1 MTELKRNKILLVDE
15 NKSSQE
21 TLKAFLETKGYHCIL
36 AQDTPKAMEAIGEY
50 DISLVISNIVMP
62 DDDIV
67 KFLKD
72 SKAAFPDL
80 DFIIM
85 TGYSSDYSYAEIIS
99 AGASDYISKPFHM
112 DELYARIKRV
122 KREKITFLELR
133 NTNKKLENAIK
144 KTNEMAVR
152 AEMASISKNEFLA
165 SMSHEIRTP
174 LNGILGFTDIL
185 NETSLNKEQSDYVKT
200 IKLSGESLLALIN
213 NILDSSKFDAGQMG
227 LEEIDFDPEVLC
239 YNVCELLRPRIINK
253 PVEIICRI
261 GDSVPSKVCGDP
273 HRFRQVITNLMG
285 NAAKFTETGTIE
297 LSLNAEEEKEGFV
310 SLITS
315 VKDTGIGI
323 PPEKTDIIFEP
334 FKQARGSTTRE
345 YGGTGLGLS
354 ICKKIAGLMDGDIY
368 VESEP
373 HKGSLF
379 YFSARLR
386 VSEDNDSEKYKQV
399 RIKNK
404 RAIVIDTNHTNL
416 GILINILSTNG
427 MNVMALNN
435 GDNILE
441 TIQNITD
448 TEKPFDICIIDIN
461 MIGIN
466 SYDIAKQLKACPPPL
481 SEMPLLAV
489 SSPIPGGAAKCEKA
503 GFNGFLTKPIRT
515 ERLLQM
521 VKQLLGKKER
531 DEESLK
537 TSDRQI
543 MTQHSIREDIKRSIG
558 ILLAE
563 DNKVNQQ
570 LAKIM
575 LTKAGYSVDI
585 ANNGI
590 EAFNKFTKNP
600 EAYNL
605 ILMDVQM
612 PEMDG
617 IEASMAIRH
626 WENKKNESSYK
637 NGNKQ
642 EYNVPIIAVTA
653 NALEGDKG
661 KCLNAGM
668 NDYLTKPIKRE
679 AIFEVIEKW
688 IFND

>member
-1 MTELKRNKILLVDE
+1 
-15 NKSSQE
+15 
-21 TLKAFLETKGYHCIL
+21 
-36 AQDTPKAMEAIGEY
+36 
-50 DISLVISNIVMP
+50 
-62 DDDIV
+62 
-67 KFLKD
+67 
-72 SKAAFPDL
+72 
-80 DFIIM
+80 II
-85 TGYSSDYSYAEIIS
+85 A

-122 KREKITFLELR
+122 KREKNTFLELK
-133 NTNKKLENAIK
+133 NTNKKLENAIE

-297 LSLNAEEEKEGFV
+297 LSLNVEEEKEGFV

-323 PPEKTDIIFEP
+323 PSEKTDIIFEP

-354 ICKKIAGLMDGDIY
+354 ICKKIAGLMNGDIY

-379 YFSARLR
+379 HFSAKLR

-404 RAIVIDTNHTNL
+404 RAIVIDANHTNL

-427 MNVMALNN
+427 MHVKAIDN

-466 SYDIAKQLKACPPPL
+466 SYDIAKQIKACSPSI

-531 DEESLK
+531 DEEYLK
-537 TSDRQI
+537 SSDRHI
-543 MTQHSIREDIKRSIG
+543 MTQHSVREDIKRSIG

-590 EAFNKFTKNP
+590 EAINKFTKNP
-600 EAYNL
+600 EAFNL

-617 IEASMAIRH
+617 LEASMAIRH
-626 WENKKNESSYK
+626 WENKRNESSDK

-653 NALEGDKG
+653 NALEGDKE

-679 AIFEVIEKW
+679 AVFEVIEKW